1 MDKQSKAYL
10 LLLYLIWPFSTIYL
24 AIRFFDYKFG
34 RRMVILL
41 YGFLGF
47 TALSFGDLDRYERE
61 FYLKKSESFL
71 TIVQT
76 LISLQENK
84 FYNSF
89 LSIFSGIFFE
99 THHYYFAILF
109 MVYGFF
115 LVNTLDVF
123 KVIRLSK
130 LNKFGLIFF
139 LGMFMYFLIRP
150 IPNLAF
156 YTGGLFVV
164 YNLANYYKTRAKKYL
179 FFIFFVPLFHIGLT
193 IFVILPIMLLVF
205 KNRVWFYVLFVVF
218 SLGLGKSNVVGVLGN
233 LAESNS
239 GTQIESKYKA
249 YASEKGQESL
259 EKRYAEN
266 GEKYNGKLKLLLD
279 IQQAIWYF
287 FVPLGMLI
295 LFLQRK
301 QLLIASEI
309 LPFYN
314 MALACWGVSN
324 LMLNISQGERFLALF
339 SFVAIGL
346 FFIVYI
352 KTRINLMS
360 RAFNL
365 FLTIFVPTLF
375 VYALMALIASH
386 FMISPE
392 FFESNLIVEIITK

>member
-1 MDKQSKAYL
+1 
-10 LLLYLIWPFSTIYL
+10 
-24 AIRFFDYKFG
+24 
-34 RRMVILL
+34 
-41 YGFLGF
+41 
-47 TALSFGDLDRYERE
+47 
-61 FYLKKSESFL
+61 
-71 TIVQT
+71 
-76 LISLQENK
+76 
-84 FYNSF
+84 
-89 LSIFSGIFFE
+89 
-99 THHYYFAILF
+99 
-109 MVYGFF
+109 
-115 LVNTLDVF
+115 
-123 KVIRLSK
+123 
-130 LNKFGLIFF
+130 
-139 LGMFMYFLIRP
+139 MYFLIRP

-205 KNRVWFYVLFVVF
+205 KNRVWFYVLFVIF
-218 SLGLGKSNVVGVLGN
+218 SLGLGQSNVVGVLGN
-233 LAESNS
+233 LADSNS
-239 GTQIESKYKA
+239 GTVLESKYNA
-249 YASEKGQESL
+249 YASEEGQESL

-287 FVPLGMLI
+287 FVPLGMII

-309 LPFYN
+309 LPLYN

-324 LMLNISQGERFLALF
+324 LMLKISQGERFLFLF

-346 FFIVYI
+346 FFIVYV
-352 KTRINLMS
+352 KTRITLMS

-365 FLTIFVPTLF
+365 FLKIFVPALF
-375 VYALMALIASH
+375 VYALMGLIASH

-392 FFESNLIVEIITK
+392 FFVSNLIVEIITK

>member
-71 TIVQT
+71 TTVQT

-89 LSIFSGIFFE
+89 LSIFSGIFFQ

-123 KVIRLSK
+123 KAIRLSK

-150 IPNLAF
+150 LPNLAF

-324 LMLNISQGERFLALF
+324 LMLNISQGERFLFLF

-346 FFIVYI
+346 FFIVYV
-352 KTRINLMS
+352 KTRITLMS

-386 FMISPE
+386 FMISLE
-392 FFESNLIVEIITK
+392 FFGSNLIVEIITK

>member
-1 MDKQSKAYL
+1 ML
-10 LLLYLIWPFSTIYL
+10 
-24 AIRFFDYKFG
+24 
-34 RRMVILL
+34 ILL

-61 FYLKKSESFL
+61 FYLKKTVSFSSA
-71 TIVQT
+71 IET
-76 LISLQENK
+76 LVSLQENK
-84 FYNSF
+84 FYNSVV
-89 LSIFSGIFFE
+89 SIFSGVFFE
-99 THHYYFAILF
+99 THHYYFAIIF
-109 MVYGFF
+109 MIYGFF

-123 KVIRLSK
+123 KPIKLTK
-130 LNKFGLIFF
+130 LNNFGLIFF
-139 LGMFMYFLIRP
+139 LGLFIYFLIRP
-150 IPNLAF
+150 LPNLAF

-179 FFIFFVPLFHIGLT
+179 FFIFFFFLFHIGLT

-205 KNRVWFYVLFVVF
+205 KNRVWFYVLFVIF
-218 SLGLGKSNVVGVLGN
+218 SLGLGQSNVVGVLGN

-239 GTQIESKYKA
+239 GTVLESKYNA

-309 LPFYN
+309 LPLYN

-346 FFIVYI
+346 FFIVYV
-352 KTRINLMS
+352 KTRITLMS

-386 FMISPE
+386 FMISLE
-392 FFESNLIVEIITK
+392 FFGSNLIVEIITK

>member
-24 AIRFFDYKFG
+24 TIRFFDYKFG
-34 RRMVILL
+34 RRMLILL

-61 FYLKKSESFL
+61 FYLKKTVGFSSAIE
-71 TIVQT
+71 T
-76 LISLQENK
+76 LVSLQENK
-84 FYNSF
+84 FYNSVV
-89 LSIFSGIFFE
+89 SIFSGVFFE
-99 THHYYFAILF
+99 THHYYFAIIF
-109 MVYGFF
+109 MIYGFF

-123 KVIRLSK
+123 KPISLSE

-139 LGMFMYFLIRP
+139 LGMFMYYLIRP

-156 YTGGLFVV
+156 YTGGIYLVF
-164 YNLANYYKTRAKKYL
+164 NLSNYYKTNAKKYL

-193 IFVILPIMLLVF
+193 IFIILPIMLLVF
-205 KNRVWFYVLFVVF
+205 KNRLWLYVLFVVF
-218 SLGLGKSNVVGVLGN
+218 SLGLGQSNVVGVIGN
-233 LAESNS
+233 VAESNS
-239 GTQIESKYKA
+239 GTVIETKYNA
-249 YASEKGQESL
+249 YASDEGRESL
-259 EKRYAEN
+259 EERYAEN

-309 LPFYN
+309 LPLYN

-324 LMLNISQGERFLALF
+324 LMLNISQGERFLSLF

-352 KTRINLMS
+352 KTRITLMS

-392 FFESNLIVEIITK
+392 FFVSNLIVEIITK

>member
-205 KNRVWFYVLFVVF
+205 KNRVWLYVLFVIF
-218 SLGLGKSNVVGVLGN
+218 SLGIGKSNVVGVLGN

-346 FFIVYI
+346 FFIVYV
-352 KTRINLMS
+352 KTRITLMS

>member
-10 LLLYLIWPFSTIYL
+10 LLLYLILPFSTIYL

-61 FYLKKSESFL
+61 FYLKKTVSFSSA
-71 TIVQT
+71 IET
-76 LISLQENK
+76 LVSLQDGK

-89 LSIFSGIFFE
+89 LSIFSGIFFQ

-123 KVIRLSK
+123 KAIRLTK
-130 LNKFGLIFF
+130 LNNFGLIFF

-205 KNRVWFYVLFVVF
+205 KNRVWFYVLFVIF
-218 SLGLGKSNVVGVLGN
+218 SLGLGQSNVVGVLGN
-233 LAESNS
+233 LADSNS
-239 GTQIESKYKA
+239 GTVLESKYNA
-249 YASEKGQESL
+249 YASEEGQESL

-266 GEKYNGKLKLLLD
+266 GEKYNGKLKLSLH
-279 IQQAIWYF
+279 IQPPICSSPI
-287 FVPLGMLI
+287 PLGMII
-295 LFLQRK
+295 LFLHRTH
-301 QLLIASEI
+301 LLIASEI
-309 LPFYN
+309 LPLYN

-324 LMLNISQGERFLALF
+324 LMLKISQGERFLFLF

-346 FFIVYI
+346 FFIVYV
-352 KTRINLMS
+352 KTRITLMS

-365 FLTIFVPTLF
+365 FLKIFVPALF
-375 VYALMALIASH
+375 VYALMGLIASH

-392 FFESNLIVEIITK
+392 FFVSNLIVEIITK

>member
-71 TIVQT
+71 TTVQT

-89 LSIFSGIFFE
+89 LSIFSGIFFQ

-123 KVIRLSK
+123 KAIRLSK

-150 IPNLAF
+150 LPNLAF

-164 YNLANYYKTRAKKYL
+164 FNLANYYKTRAKKYL

-218 SLGLGKSNVVGVLGN
+218 SLGLGQSNVVGVLGN

-239 GTQIESKYKA
+239 GTVLESKYNA
-249 YASEKGQESL
+249 YASEEGQESL

-266 GEKYNGKLKLLLD
+266 AVNYNGKLKLLLD

-309 LPFYN
+309 LPLYN

-324 LMLNISQGERFLALF
+324 LMLNISQGERFLFLF

-346 FFIVYI
+346 FFIVYV
-352 KTRINLMS
+352 KTRITLMS

-392 FFESNLIVEIITK
+392 FFVSNLIVEIITK